1 MNMTDILINT
11 EDEEEEDSEEEKRR
25 EVDLYIIRWKVCQ
38 HSAHDDGT
46 FGLGWNGQGQLVL
59 YSREIGR
66 AHV

>member
-46 FGLGWNGQGQLVL
+46 DRKSV
-59 YSREIGR
+59 
-66 AHV
+66 V